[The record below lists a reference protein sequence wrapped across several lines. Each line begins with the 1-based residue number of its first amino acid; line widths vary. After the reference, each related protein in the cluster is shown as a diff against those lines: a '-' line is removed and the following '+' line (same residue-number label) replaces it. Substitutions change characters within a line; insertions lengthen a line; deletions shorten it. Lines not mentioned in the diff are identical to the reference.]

1 MNVSVIGGGLAGL
14 SVGYH
19 LKKKGINSTIFEA
32 QDYAGGLLRSV
43 KIDGWTFDSGG
54 SHIIFSK
61 SKDILNEILAVIGD
75 FIEHRRRTYIFYKK
89 RYIEYPFENGM
100 YSLDRNERYEIL
112 KDFVRNLMMK
122 KDDPKNLLDWF
133 YYSFGEAI
141 TEKYLRPYN
150 EKIWKRDL
158 RKISIDWV
166 GRIPKPPIDDILR
179 SSIGIKTEGYK
190 HQLKFY
196 YPLKGG
202 IETFARNLVKD
213 LNVKLSFPARS
224 LKFEDSNI
232 IINNK
237 YTCDKLIYTAP
248 LKEIGNYIKL
258 DREIKDEIKK
268 LDYNSLT
275 VVGLA
280 IRGRVPN
287 FHWIYVPDPDI
298 VFHRIAFISNYSPY
312 MAPDGCSTV
321 IAEISH
327 KNKIKKVEDEV
338 ISGLK
343 RLGFDFNVEF
353 SKSWTWKY
361 AYVILNNEYNKA
373 MEKIRNYLMERE
385 IIPFGRFGNWEYL
398 NMDQVWVAAKELVS
412 AIT

>member
-19 LKKKGINSTIFEA
+19 LKKRSINSTIFEA
-32 QDYAGGLLRSV
+32 QDYVGGLLRSV

-179 SSIGIKTEGYK
+179 SSVGIKTEGYK

-213 LNVKLSFPARS
+213 LNVKLSFPVRS
-224 LKFEDSNI
+224 LKFEDNKI

-237 YTCDKLIYTAP
+237 YICDKLIYTAP

-287 FHWIYVPDPDI
+287 FHWIYIPDPDI

-312 MAPDGCSTV
+312 MAPNGCSTV

-327 KNKIKKVEDEV
+327 KNKIKEVEDEV

-343 RLGFDFNVEF
+343 RLGFDFNIEF
-353 SKSWTWKY
+353 SRSWTWKY
-361 AYVILNNEYNKA
+361 AYVILNSEYNKI

-412 AIT
+412 AIA